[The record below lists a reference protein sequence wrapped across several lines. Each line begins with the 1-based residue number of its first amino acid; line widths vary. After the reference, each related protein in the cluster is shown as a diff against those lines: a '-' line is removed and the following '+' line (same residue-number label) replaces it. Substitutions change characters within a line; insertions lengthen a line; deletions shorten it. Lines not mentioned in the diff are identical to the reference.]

1 MEISNINSETNEAE
15 KQRFYI
21 GILSGGV
28 FLLEKKNRDGYTLSI
43 DDAGVFISNTAHCAT
58 RYLEGDGYLRF
69 AIPVEIMKFIKE
81 SLSNSQFESL
91 LNSSNATARSF
102 QVKCISANLA
112 KESGEEFAK
121 GNDQK
126 AKWLRELSK
135 KLKTEAGV
143 IEDMHGG
150 DLNEQQSKT

>member
-1 MEISNINSETNEAE
+1 MEISKIKPKTNKAE
-15 KQRFYI
+15 EQLFYI
-21 GILSGGV
+21 GIFSGET
-28 FLLEKKNRDGYTLSI
+28 FLLEKKNRDGYTLLM
-43 DDAGVFISNTAHCAT
+43 DDAGVFDTEEAHGAT
-58 RYLEGDGYLRF
+58 KYKEGNGYLRF
-69 AIPVEIMKFIKE
+69 AIPAEIMKFIKE